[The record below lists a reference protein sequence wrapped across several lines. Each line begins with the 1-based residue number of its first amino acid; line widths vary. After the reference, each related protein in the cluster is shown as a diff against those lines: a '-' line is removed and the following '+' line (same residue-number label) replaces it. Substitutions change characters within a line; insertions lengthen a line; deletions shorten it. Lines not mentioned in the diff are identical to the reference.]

1 MLPRESVAP
10 SRSLG
15 FQGFRHYRVSA
26 VFAGLA
32 ALAPSRA
39 FAAEETHPYAECTH
53 EASDADLTAAK
64 AAFQAGNVS
73 FNEADYPRAILYWE
87 DAFRRDCTAHPL
99 LLNLARAY
107 ELNGQKRQAV
117 VSLET
122 FLEREPNSPER
133 AQIQRRIEVLK
144 KQLDSEQAPPPPAA
158 PPPPGPTQ
166 TAPAKP
172 AEQRQGPVNLSEHPK
187 SPQVLPL
194 VVAGVGAAVFVV
206 GGLIYLDNANKVKE
220 FEKTCG
226 EEHNMCPRGYDY
238 GPANKAAGRE
248 TAGGITSLVGLPILA
263 GGLIWYFVAS
273 SPSKSTTAVVTP
285 TVAPGFYGVALN
297 SRF

>member
-1 MLPRESVAP
+1 MLPRGSVALP
-10 SRSLG
+10 RSLG
-15 FQGFRHYRVSA
+15 FDGFRHQRVSA
-26 VFAGLA
+26 LFAVLA
-32 ALAPSRA
+32 VLAPSGA
-39 FAAEETHPYAECTH
+39 FAAEETHPYPECTH

-107 ELNGQKRQAV
+107 ELNGQKAQAV
-117 VSLET
+117 VALET
-122 FLEREPNSPER
+122 FLEREPNSTER

-144 KQLDSEQAPPPPAA
+144 KQLDAEQAAAPATT
-158 PPPPGPTQ
+158 PPPPGPAATPAQ
-166 TAPAKP
+166 EPAP
-172 AEQRQGPVNLSEHPK
+172 QHQGPVNLAEHPK

-206 GGLIYLDNANKVKE
+206 GGLVYLDNANKVKE

-226 EEHNMCPRGYDY
+226 KQHNMCPAGYDY
-238 GPANKAAGRE
+238 GPANKAASRE
-248 TAGGITSLVGLPILA
+248 TAGGVMSLVGLPILA
-263 GGLIWYFVAS
+263 GGLIWYFIAS
-273 SPSKSTTAVVTP
+273 SPPKNKTAVVTP
-285 TVAPGFYGVALN
+285 AVAPGFYGVALS

>member
-1 MLPRESVAP
+1 ML
-10 SRSLG
+10 L
-15 FQGFRHYRVSA
+15 
-26 VFAGLA
+26 GLA
-32 ALAPSRA
+32 AITPSRA
-39 FAAEETHPYAECTH
+39 FAAEETHPYPECTH

-107 ELNGQKRQAV
+107 ELNGQKGQAV
-117 VSLET
+117 VALET
-122 FLEREPNSPER
+122 FLEREPNSTER

-144 KQLDSEQAPPPPAA
+144 KQIDSEQSVPTTA
-158 PPPPGPTQ
+158 PPPPGP
-166 TAPAKP
+166 APATTPVQPPPP
-172 AEQRQGPVNLSEHPK
+172 ARQGPVNLAEHPK

-206 GGLIYLDNANKVKE
+206 GGLVYLSDAKKVKD
-220 FEKTCG
+220 FESVCG
-226 EEHNMCPRGYDY
+226 KQHNQCPDGYDTA
-238 GPANKAAGRE
+238 PANSAAKGE
-248 TAGGITSLVGLPILA
+248 TAGGVMALVGLPILA

-273 SPSKSTTAVVTP
+273 SHSSTSNAAVVTP
-285 TVAPGFYGVALN
+285 AVAPGYYGVALS

>member
-1 MLPRESVAP
+1 MALPSF
-10 SRSLG
+10 LG
-15 FQGFRHYRVSA
+15 SQRFQASA
-26 VFAGLA
+26 LLLVLAVGIPGQALA
-32 ALAPSRA
+32 AD
-39 FAAEETHPYAECTH
+39 ETHPYPECTH

-107 ELNGQKRQAV
+107 ELNGQKQQAV
-117 VSLET
+117 VALET
-122 FLEREPNSPER
+122 FLEREPNSTER
-133 AQIQRRIEVLK
+133 AQIERRIDVLK
-144 KQLDSEQAPPPPAA
+144 KQIDTEKAAAPATAPPPPGPATTAAPAQPAA
-158 PPPPGPTQ
+158 PPPPGP
-166 TAPAKP
+166 
-172 AEQRQGPVNLSEHPK
+172 VNLAEHPK

-206 GGLIYLDNANKVKE
+206 GGLVYLDGAKKVRN
-220 FEKTCG
+220 FEAVCG
-226 EEHNMCPRGYDY
+226 KQHNQCPDGYDTA
-238 GPANKAAGRE
+238 PANAAAKRE
-248 TAGGITSLVGLPILA
+248 TAGGVTALVGLPILA

-273 SPSKSTTAVVTP
+273 APSKSTAAVVTP
-285 TVAPGFYGVALN
+285 AIAPGFYGVALN

>member
-1 MLPRESVAP
+1 VALPG
-10 SRSLG
+10 SLG
-15 FQGFRHYRVSA
+15 LLRSQHFRVNA
-26 VFAGLA
+26 LLVGLA
-32 ALAPSRA
+32 LGTPARA
-39 FAAEETHPYAECTH
+39 FAADDTHSYPECTH

-122 FLEREPNSPER
+122 FLEREPNSTER

-144 KQLDSEQAPPPPAA
+144 KQIDTEQAAVPQTA
-158 PPPPGPTQ
+158 PPPPGPAPAPA
-166 TAPAKP
+166 TAPP
-172 AEQRQGPVNLSEHPK
+172 PPPPPQRGPVNLAEHPK

-206 GGLIYLDNANKVKE
+206 GGLVYLDGAKKVKD
-220 FEKTCG
+220 FEVVCG
-226 EEHNMCPRGYDY
+226 KQHNQCPTGYDTA
-238 GPANKAAGRE
+238 PANAAAKRE
-248 TAGGITSLVGLPILA
+248 TAGGVTALVGLPILA

-273 SPSKSTTAVVTP
+273 SPSKSSAAIVTP
-285 TVAPGFYGVALN
+285 AVAPGFYGVALN